1 MSLTL
6 ESGDFFMP
14 RAAWAFWKEE
24 GRLVEAKG
32 SYRREACKALNSGE
46 RRDFLICCKMPL
58 LTTV

>member
-1 MSLTL
+1 
-6 ESGDFFMP
+6 MP